1 MVRFIFLL
9 CMVSASSFA
18 FAQKMICVKDKDSG
32 QPIPYA
38 NIYMDDAAY
47 YTDMDGAL
55 ELPNN
60 ASTIRISHI
69 CYVDTIVVAGTYTW
83 V

>member
-1 MVRFIFLL
+1 
-9 CMVSASSFA
+9 MVSASSSA
-18 FAQKMICVKDKDSG
+18 FAQRMICVKDKDSG

-69 CYVDTIVVAGTYTW
+69 YASSG
-83 V
+83 